1 MFSVGSQSSAPG
13 SFDDE
18 NVSINFF
25 HKTVK
30 EFLASQYLECSGEV
44 RFSSFCSSCS
54 SLQSVMELLNILK
67 FSVGLQPNLGS
78 TVSETHSTK
87 CQLWHSYQ
95 IQSRFRWWHLGWVQ
109 NRTKSEG
116 NVQDS
121 QWLSH
126 RGEVQFD
133 EIRNKEANRICS
145 ERQTCMFIKGP
156 MTRL

>member
-78 TVSETHSTK
+78 TVSEH
-87 CQLWHSYQ
+87 
-95 IQSRFRWWHLGWVQ
+95 IAQSANYDTVIKYSQGFDGDIWDGYRIEPKVREMFKTVSDCHIEVKYSL
-109 NRTKSEG
+109 TKSETRKQIEY
-116 NVQDS
+116 VPS
-121 QWLSH
+121 V
-126 RGEVQFD
+126 RRV
-133 EIRNKEANRICS
+133 CS
-145 ERQTCMFIKGP
+145 
-156 MTRL
+156 